1 MPVRW
6 RIKATDDTDITDT
19 TSGIKSVPVRT
30 RPMENKSHGRHRH
43 HGHNFGYKV
52 RARPCPSGGEK
63 ILHGG
68 ELPSGISV
76 IGHTLIGGENIL

>member
-1 MPVRW
+1 
-6 RIKATDDTDITDT
+6 
-19 TSGIKSVPVRT
+19 
-30 RPMENKSHGRHRH
+30 MENKSHGRHGH

-52 RARPCPSGGEK
+52 RASPRPSGGEK